1 MKLAYIE
8 DDVDARTIF
17 ARKLSEEGFP
27 CEVFGSAEEFLK
39 VADPGGH
46 DVLIVDIR
54 LPGRNGVEL
63 LKDLRAR
70 NVFTP
75 AILITAFNSLDYAH
89 QALNASASYLLEKPF
104 SFASLIRVIRKVLA
118 SPQSLQA
125 CFDRGL
131 AVLQLTGREDE
142 VARLVLKGLSNK
154 EIASTISIAEKT
166 VKQYITQIFQKAR
179 VASRAEFFSSIFPI

>member
-17 ARKLSEEGFP
+17 ARKLSEEQLP
-27 CEVFGSAEEFLK
+27 CEAFGSAEEFLK
-39 VADPGGH
+39 VVNPGSH
-46 DVLIVDIR
+46 DLLIVDIR

-63 LKDLRAR
+63 LKVLRER
-70 NVFTP
+70 QVFTP

-89 QALNASASYLLEKPF
+89 QALNATASYLLEKPF

-118 SPQSLQA
+118 APQPLQA
-125 CFDRGL
+125 CVDRGL
-131 AVLQLTGREDE
+131 AVLRLTDREDE

-154 EIASTISIAEKT
+154 EIASTLSIAEKT
-166 VKQYITQIFQKAR
+166 VKQYRTQIFQKAH
-179 VASRAEFFSSIFPI
+179 VASRA

>member
-8 DDVDARTIF
+8 DDRDARTIF
-17 ARKLSEEGFP
+17 VRKLSEEGLP
-27 CEVFGSAEEFLK
+27 CEAFGSAEEFLK
-39 VADPGGH
+39 VATPGSY
-46 DVLIVDIR
+46 DLLIVDIR
-54 LPGRNGVEL
+54 LPGKNGVTL

-70 NVFTP
+70 EIFTP

-104 SFASLIRVIRKVLA
+104 LFSSLNRVIRKVLA
-118 SPQSLQA
+118 SPQPLQA

-131 AVLQLTGREDE
+131 AVLRLTGREND

-154 EIASTISIAEKT
+154 EIASTMSIAEKT
-166 VKQYITQIFQKAR
+166 VKQYITQIFQKAS

>member
-27 CEVFGSAEEFLK
+27 CEAFGSAEEFLK
-39 VADPGGH
+39 VATPGGH
-46 DVLIVDIR
+46 DLFIVDIR
-54 LPGRNGVEL
+54 LPERNGVEL
-63 LKDLRAR
+63 LKELRAR
-70 NVFTP
+70 HVFTP

-104 SFASLIRVIRKVLA
+104 SCASLIRVIQKVLA
-118 SPQSLQA
+118 SPQPLQA

-131 AVLQLTGREDE
+131 AVLRLTGREDE

-154 EIASTISIAEKT
+154 EIASMMSIAEKT
-166 VKQYITQIFQKAR
+166 VKQYITQIFQKAG
-179 VASRAEFFSSIFPI
+179 VASRAEFFSSIFPT